1 MSNASKLIEDLSH
14 VPNIIAGL
22 GMGIAEAQHHLNLVY
37 LQSLER
43 IIAMSQA
50 MLGGQTAAPQPGGG
64 GRPGG
69 GSQELSA
76 DAQKRLET
84 FQGFIKEMLITLAPA
99 RYQFTETTLTVKL
112 DLAQS
117 LDAQF
122 GAGVSAG
129 IGGVAVNASLS
140 VGYGYDYR
148 AAAECK
154 TVLQAVPID
163 ATTMRTLVDRAKEIS
178 ANDKSTLPKT
188 TNVEQGVQDQ
198 TGKIFERLVGAKPA
212 DIATADTTAAATTAA
227 APVAA
232 ATTK

>member
-1 MSNASKLIEDLSH
+1 MANASKLIEDLSH

-22 GMGIAEAQHHLNLVY
+22 GLGIAEAQHHLNLVY
-37 LQSLER
+37 LESLER

-50 MLGGQTAAPQPGGG
+50 MLGGQRQPATAGG
-64 GRPGG
+64 PAE
-69 GSQELSA
+69 SLSA
-76 DAQKRLET
+76 DEQKRLEN
-84 FQGFIKEMLITLAPA
+84 FQGFIKELLITLAPA

-140 VGYGYDYR
+140 VGFGYDYR
-148 AAAECK
+148 AAAECR

-163 ATTMRTLVDRAKEIS
+163 ATALRTLVDRAKEIA
-178 ANDKSTLPKT
+178 ANDKSALPQT
-188 TNVEQGVQDQ
+188 TNVEKGVQDQ
-198 TGKIFERLVGAKPA
+198 TGRIFERLVGAK
-212 DIATADTTAAATTAA
+212 ATEA
-227 APVAA
+227 
-232 ATTK
+232 K